1 MSAMCPWLDERGYEM
16 SAFNCDQA
24 IEGILLTVVFSLAE
38 EAEAFANRFAGR
50 LAGKSQPS
58 A

>member
-1 MSAMCPWLDERGYEM
+1 MCPWLDERGYEM